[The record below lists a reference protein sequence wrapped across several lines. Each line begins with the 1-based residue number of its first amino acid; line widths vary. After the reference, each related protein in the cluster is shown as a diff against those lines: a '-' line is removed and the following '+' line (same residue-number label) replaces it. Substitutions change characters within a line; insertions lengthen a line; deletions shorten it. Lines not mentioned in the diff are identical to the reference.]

1 MSQVCLKNRKN
12 NGAGGM
18 WGVRVR
24 GRGEHIE
31 HIQEAARGQIVQGL
45 AGLGKAESPETSP
58 AGCE

>member
-1 MSQVCLKNRKN
+1 MSQVCLENRKN

-24 GRGEHIE
+24 GRGEHI
-31 HIQEAARGQIVQGL
+31 QEAARGQIMQGL

>member
-1 MSQVCLKNRKN
+1 
-12 NGAGGM
+12 M

-24 GRGEHIE
+24 GRGE